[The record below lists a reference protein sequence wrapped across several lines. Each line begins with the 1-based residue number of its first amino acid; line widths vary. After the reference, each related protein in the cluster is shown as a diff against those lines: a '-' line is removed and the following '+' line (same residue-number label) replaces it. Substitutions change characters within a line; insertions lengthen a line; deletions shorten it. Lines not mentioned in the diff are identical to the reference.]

1 MNYHQK
7 GIVMQNRFCL
17 SLIFIITCGS
27 FLFGQDAVAQDS
39 TNYHKYNFSE
49 FGHETWSFIKQPGR
63 WDGGDWIRLGAI
75 GAASFVLME
84 EADQPIRDAVHR
96 DHRYVKSAVIEGGR
110 MYGDVYTPV
119 FLFTGFALTSWIAD
133 DHGTWKV
140 AYEIAQST
148 LYAGGA
154 NFIVKTVVGRAR
166 PYDEEGAKKFTPFKG
181 ILVNTAHQSFPGGHT
196 VVAFALST
204 VFSRNVDPVWL
215 KGLAYVP
222 AAVTFVARV
231 YQDHHWTSDD
241 FAGAAVGYFVATW
254 VVDQH
259 EQSESRLRVSSVFPL
274 TVSIRLD

>member
-1 MNYHQK
+1 
-7 GIVMQNRFCL
+7 MQNRFFL
-17 SLIFIITCGS
+17 PLLLIAACGS
-27 FLFGQDAVAQDS
+27 FLFAQDAVAQDS

-49 FGHETWSFIKQPGR
+49 FTHETWSFIKQPGR
-63 WDGGDWIRLGAI
+63 WDGGDWIRLGAV

-119 FLFTGFALTSWIAD
+119 FLFTGFALTSWITD
-133 DHGTWKV
+133 SHGTWKV

-148 LYAGGA
+148 LYGGGA
-154 NFIVKTVVGRAR
+154 NFVIKTIIGRAR

-181 ILVNTAHQSFPGGHT
+181 ILVNTAHQSFPGGHN

-259 EQSESRLRVSSVFPL
+259 EQSESRIKVSSVFPL
-274 TVSIRLD
+274 KVSIRLD